1 MKPPKRTPDPQ
12 PTLAQRLLDTAGALW
27 RGRSGKEQTS
37 KTQARSGDKPS
48 SMVSTAATDASASQA
63 DATERDELE
72 RMYKDLTA
80 ALDARPNNRKALP
93 HLAAIHRH
101 LGKTGLQVFERAPL
115 ALLTHAHDQLLLLAG
130 GHGEL
135 RDGPLIRV
143 LSEHIARRGQDVT
156 VVDDVAW
163 RTPRDSDLMVMEGRM
178 SDFMAANE
186 SAPKPVDQG
195 KPQP

>member
-1 MKPPKRTPDPQ
+1 MRD
-12 PTLAQRLLDTAGALW
+12 AVAALW
-27 RGRSGKEQTS
+27 SGRSGK
-37 KTQARSGDKPS
+37 RPS
-48 SMVSTAATDASASQA
+48 SNSEAATRDKRPTRPQA
-63 DATERDELE
+63 DATDTPSDADVKRQRDELAHMCAE
-72 RMYKDLTA
+72 LTV

-93 HLAAIHRH
+93 HLAAIHQH
-101 LGKTGLQVFERAPL
+101 LGKSGLEVLERAPL
-115 ALLTHAHDQLLLLAG
+115 ALLTKAHDQLLLLAG

-135 RDGPLIRV
+135 RDGPLMRV

-186 SAPKPVDQG
+186 SAPKPADQG